1 MKLVNDFSE
10 NWVQFG
16 HILSAVPLKT
26 GGFYCCCLLFL
37 LPCPKTFSALF
48 ALLIVLLVEG
58 NVWTR

>member
-26 GGFYCCCLLFL
+26 GGFFAVVYVFCYRVPKLFQRYLHCL
-37 LPCPKTFSALF
+37 
-48 ALLIVLLVEG
+48 
-58 NVWTR
+58 